1 MVLAICLGMA
11 GPTDV
16 GEYLEA
22 VNVATIEGAAV
33 WIRIRT
39 LLKLM
44 LIRDDA
50 LCGIKGGLRLLSRS
64 SHEGP
69 CTKAEKFEP
78 SLIKRVESF
87 RFVRQRNSA
96 DYSRA
101 LMSHEV

>member
-1 MVLAICLGMA
+1 MVLVICLGMA

-44 LIRDDA
+44 GRPTLQHQG
-50 LCGIKGGLRLLSRS
+50 C
-64 SHEGP
+64 
-69 CTKAEKFEP
+69 KAPRENFAAIGVARIEAETFEP
-78 SLIKRVESF
+78 SLILESF
-87 RFVRQRNSA
+87 RFVGQRNSA

-101 LMSHEV
+101 LMSRGV